1 MLIMDAQ
8 NIEKSESIKIEV
20 DSASAMVL
28 KQQEFDKKIAEA
40 EALVSNLK
48 LQKATFLYETNLQ
61 VLVNKH
67 KANQVPI
74 TVKN

>member
-1 MLIMDAQ
+1 MEAP
-8 NIEKSESIKIEV
+8 NIEKSEPIKIEI

-74 TVKN
+74 MVKN

>member
-1 MLIMDAQ
+1 METQ
-8 NIEKSESIKIEV
+8 NIEKNEPIKIEV

>member
-1 MLIMDAQ
+1 MEAP

>member
-1 MLIMDAQ
+1 METP
-8 NIEKSESIKIEV
+8 NVEKSEPIKIEV

-74 TVKN
+74 MVKN

>member
-1 MLIMDAQ
+1 MEAS

-74 TVKN
+74 MVKN

>member
-1 MLIMDAQ
+1 MEAP

-74 TVKN
+74 MVKN

>member
-1 MLIMDAQ
+1 METQD
-8 NIEKSESIKIEV
+8 IEKNEPIKIEV